1 MSEIRSI
8 ASNAKP
14 IYSSDLYDENGYFI
28 GPESEYNENGI
39 DTRTGLSFYGVS
51 ECAYSEL

>member
-14 IYSSDLYDENGYFI
+14 IYSSDLYDENGYYI

-39 DTRTGLSFYGVS
+39 DTRTGLPFYVVS